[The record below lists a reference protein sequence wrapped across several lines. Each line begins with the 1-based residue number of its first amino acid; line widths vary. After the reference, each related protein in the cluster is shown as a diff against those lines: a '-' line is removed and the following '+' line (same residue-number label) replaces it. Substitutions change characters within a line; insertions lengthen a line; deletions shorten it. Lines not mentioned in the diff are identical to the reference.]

1 MIQMF
6 TEQVNKKSLY
16 INITEYY
23 SAQKR
28 QKLLNQV
35 NNIDEI
41 SVILSKRRLIK
52 KRIDSNQVKNL
63 TQTHRNIPTNTNT

>member
-1 MIQMF
+1 MF

-16 INITEYY
+16 IKITEYY

-35 NNIDEI
+35 NNMDEV
-41 SVILSKRRLIK
+41 VILSKRRL
-52 KRIDSNQVKNL
+52 
-63 TQTHRNIPTNTNT
+63 T

>member
-1 MIQMF
+1 MF

-16 INITEYY
+16 IKITEYY

-35 NNIDEI
+35 NNMDEVV
-41 SVILSKRRLIK
+41 VILSKRRL
-52 KRIDSNQVKNL
+52 
-63 TQTHRNIPTNTNT
+63 T